1 MDSRVYY
8 GEYSLKHWIQMM
20 LTKNIILPEYQRSF
34 VWEEKDVSRLLK
46 SIQEGQFVQ
55 PVTIALYKVDE
66 GMPGQNLIIDGQQRL
81 SSILLAYLGYMP
93 EKSKFEKPEMLANDE
108 DDAADEATEDAL
120 RKGPIKW
127 RFSELFDEGGDN
139 SKEALKK
146 RLEKDSRYT
155 PLDVGM
161 PDDFFEK
168 AYFGYS
174 YIVPSTAEA
183 HVIQRGFSQLFRDIN
198 FFGKKLS
205 ALESRRSLY
214 YLNAALL
221 PYLEGQTE
229 GKTEDKKDVLCG
241 IKLMDKMQPIKI
253 DFVRYLSIISQYTIT
268 ENPNK
273 VLVGYSASSSRESF
287 YADYVSYLLGLEQE
301 DREDKFNGFS
311 YGETFPENCW
321 KGRYD
326 RLKEAIERLRPMF
339 KMAEKNKDAFP
350 SWIDADYWLFGLIYS
365 VVFAGMTLKDDLTG
379 IDTAINNEIA
389 EKKKWDYYAK
399 SPNRLGNLRDRLGR
413 SIDIIWEYV
422 H

>member
-34 VWEEKDVSRLLK
+34 VWDERDIIRLLQ
-46 SIQEGQFVQ
+46 SIDDGQFVQ
-55 PVTIALYKVDE
+55 PVTIALYKVEE
-66 GMPGQNLIIDGQQRL
+66 GMPSQNLIIDGQQRL
-81 SSILLAYLGYMP
+81 SSILLAYLGFMP
-93 EKSKFEKPEMLANDE
+93 DKNKFERPEALASDE
-108 DDAADEATEDAL
+108 DDAADEVLDETT
-120 RKGPIKW
+120 RRGPIKW
-127 RFSELFDEGGDN
+127 RFSELLVDRGENTED
-139 SKEALKK
+139 AIRK
-146 RLEKDSRYT
+146 RLGQDDRYM
-155 PLDVGM
+155 PLKVQL
-161 PDDFFEK
+161 PENFFDK
-168 AYFGYS
+168 AFLGYS
-174 YIVPSTAEA
+174 YIVPSTTNAKE
-183 HVIQRGFSQLFRDIN
+183 IQRGFSMLFRDIN
-198 FFGKKLS
+198 YFGKKLS

-214 YLNAALL
+214 YLNADLL
-221 PYLEGQTE
+221 PYLEGQTAE
-229 GKTEDKKDVLCG
+229 KKDVLCN
-241 IKLMDKMQPIKI
+241 IRLMDKMQPIKI

-321 KGRYD
+321 KERYD
-326 RLKEAIERLRPMF
+326 WLKEAIERLRPMF

-365 VVFAGMTLKDDLTG
+365 IVFAGMTLKDDLTG

-389 EKKKWDYYAK
+389 EKKKGDYYAK

>member
-8 GEYSLKHWIQMM
+8 GEYSLKHWINMI
-20 LTKNIILPEYQRSF
+20 LSKNIILPKYQRSF
-34 VWEEKDVSRLLK
+34 VWDEKDVVRLLK

-55 PVTIALYKVDE
+55 PVTIALYKTDE

-93 EKSKFEKPEMLANDE
+93 DKNKFEKPEMLANDE
-108 DDAADEATEDAL
+108 DDAADEPTDEARE
-120 RKGPIKW
+120 KGPIKW
-127 RFSELFDEGGDN
+127 RFSDLFDKEGDN
-139 SKEALKK
+139 RVEAIRK

-155 PLDVGM
+155 PLDVNVTEQ
-161 PDDFFEK
+161 FFDK
-168 AYFGYS
+168 AFLGYS
-174 YIVPSTAEA
+174 YIVPAIADA
-183 HVIQRGFSQLFRDIN
+183 HIIQRGFSQLFRDIN

-214 YLNAALL
+214 YLNADLL
-221 PYLEGQTE
+221 PYLEGQI
-229 GKTEDKKDVLCG
+229 EDEKDVLCG

-268 ENPNK
+268 ENQNK

-301 DREDKFNGFS
+301 DRENKYDGF
-311 YGETFPENCW
+311 GFEETFPDNCW
-321 KGRYD
+321 QERYKL
-326 RLKEAIERLRPMF
+326 LKKAIERLRPMF
-339 KMAEKNKDAFP
+339 KMAEKNKDAFA
-350 SWIDADYWLFGLIYS
+350 SWIDADYWFFGLIYS
-365 VVFAGMTLKDDLTG
+365 IVFAGKTLNEDLTG
-379 IDTAINNEIA
+379 LDKVINDEIA

>member
-8 GEYSLKHWIQMM
+8 GEYSLKHWIQMLM
-20 LTKNIILPEYQRSF
+20 SKNIILPDYQRSF

-93 EKSKFEKPEMLANDE
+93 DKNKFEKPEMLASDE
-108 DDAADEATEDAL
+108 DDAADETTEDTLGA
-120 RKGPIKW
+120 GPIKW
-127 RFSELFDEGGDN
+127 RFSELFEEGGDN
-139 SKEALKK
+139 RAEAIRK
-146 RLEKDSRYT
+146 RLEKDLRYT
-155 PLDVGM
+155 PLDLEL
-161 PDDFFEK
+161 PEHFFDK
-168 AYFGYS
+168 AFLGYS
-174 YIVPSTAEA
+174 YIVPSTMNAKE
-183 HVIQRGFSQLFRDIN
+183 IQRGFSMLFRDIN

-214 YLNAALL
+214 YLNEDLL
-221 PYLEGQTE
+221 SYLEGQTE
-229 GKTEDKKDVLCG
+229 DERDVLGG

-253 DFVRYLSIISQYTIT
+253 DFVRYLSIISQYCIT
-268 ENPNK
+268 ENPYK
-273 VLVGYSASSSRESF
+273 VLVGYSASSTRESF

-301 DREDKFNGFS
+301 DREWKFDGFS
-311 YGETFPENCW
+311 FEATFPDNCW
-321 KGRYD
+321 RERYE
-326 RLKEAIERLRPMF
+326 RLREAIERLRPLF
-339 KMAEKNKDAFP
+339 RMAEKNKDAFA
-350 SWIDADYWLFGLIYS
+350 SWIDADYWFFGLIYS
-365 VVFAGMTLKDDLTG
+365 IVFAGKTLNEDLTD
-379 IDTAINNEIA
+379 IEKKINGEIY